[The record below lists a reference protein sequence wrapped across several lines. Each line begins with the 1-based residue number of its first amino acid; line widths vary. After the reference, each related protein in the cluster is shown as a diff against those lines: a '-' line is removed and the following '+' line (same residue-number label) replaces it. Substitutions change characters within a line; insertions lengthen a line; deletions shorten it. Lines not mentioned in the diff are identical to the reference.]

1 MTGANSRSLYA
12 VVEDQP
18 LMAELVSEMLTS
30 AGSEVEVEVFT
41 LGQHLLKSKNL
52 KNFKA
57 VIMDLSLPDIDGFDL
72 MEQLAVDNKG
82 LPIVLMSGHQPVVVG
97 AAALYADGVGL
108 NVLAALNKPFT
119 MEQLLGSLGL
129 DAGVDHP

>member
-12 VVEDQP
+12 VVDDQS

-30 AGSEVEVEVFT
+30 AGSDVEVEVFS

-82 LPIVLMSGHQPVVVG
+82 LAVVLMSGH
-97 AAALYADGVGL
+97 
-108 NVLAALNKPFT
+108 
-119 MEQLLGSLGL
+119 
-129 DAGVDHP
+129 

>member
-1 MTGANSRSLYA
+1 MTGPSGRSLYA
-12 VVEDQP
+12 VVDDQP

-30 AGSEVEVEVFT
+30 AGSDVQVEVFL
-41 LGQHLLKSKNL
+41 LGYPLLKSKNL

-82 LPIVLMSGHQPVVVG
+82 LSVVLMSGHQPAVVR
-97 AAALYADGVGL
+97 AASLYADGVGL

-119 MEQLLGSLGL
+119 MERLLSSLGL
-129 DAGVDHP
+129 DAGVD